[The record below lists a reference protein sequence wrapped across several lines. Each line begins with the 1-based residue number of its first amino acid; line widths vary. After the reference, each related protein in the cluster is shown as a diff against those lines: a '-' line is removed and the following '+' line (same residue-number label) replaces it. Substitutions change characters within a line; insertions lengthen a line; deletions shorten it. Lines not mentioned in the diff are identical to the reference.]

1 MITDM
6 SKQHARPDGGR
17 KELYTRFVSSYL
29 FPLHEALKGHA
40 TTRLLRELEQSQWLN
55 PSDIFAIQS
64 QKLVRFLSDISL
76 HVPYYRE
83 LFDKSHID
91 ITAILSAKDLY
102 RIPLLTKEIIRTNT
116 DSLASEKYRGL
127 TLKKT
132 GGSTGQPLEFFV
144 GDDRV
149 SHDVAARWR
158 ALRWWGVD
166 VGDRE
171 LVLWGAPAELGAQDT
186 IRLIRDRLFRS
197 RLVSAFD
204 LSKPNML
211 SLIGTIRKYKPIV
224 VFGYPSTLAY
234 FSRFLLDRGFSLAD
248 CGVKVVFVTSE
259 VLYADQR
266 EVIESAFGCPVAN
279 EYGGRE
285 SGFIAR
291 ECPEGRMHISSED
304 IIVELVDENG
314 RPVQLGES
322 GEVVITHLATAGF
335 PFLRYKTGDIAT
347 LDEEPCPCGRGLP
360 VLKEVIGRSNDL
372 LITQSGAVVHPNA
385 INYIVREFHK
395 IVAYKVIQTSLS
407 QLKILLEV
415 NGNLT
420 AKEESD
426 FRGMFVEKLGNGI
439 SINIEVVEKIPAEK
453 SGKHR
458 FVISHCQPGN
468 SS

>member
-1 MITDM
+1 MITDK
-6 SKQHARPDGGR
+6 SKLLTPSDSVE
-17 KELYTRFVSSYL
+17 KDLYTRMISSCL
-29 FPLHEALKGHA
+29 FPLHEMMKGHS
-40 TTRLLRELEQSQWLN
+40 TTRFLRELERSQWLSH
-55 PSDIFAIQS
+55 SDIVAIQS
-64 QKLVRFLSDISL
+64 QKLVRFLADIVL
-76 HVPYYRE
+76 CVPYYRK
-83 LFDKSHID
+83 LFDESGINISA
-91 ITAILSAKDLY
+91 ITSAKDLY
-102 RIPLLTKEIIRTNT
+102 RIPLLTKEVIRSNT
-116 DSLASEKYRGL
+116 DFLVSEKHSGL
-127 TLKKT
+127 SLKKT
-132 GGSTGQPLEFFV
+132 GGSTGSPLEFFV
-144 GDDRV
+144 GADRI

-166 VGDRE
+166 IGDRE
-171 LVLWGAPAELGAQDT
+171 LVLWGAPAELGTQDT
-186 IRLIRDRLFRS
+186 VRLIRDKIFRS

-204 LSKPNML
+204 LSNDNML
-211 SLIGTIRKYKPIV
+211 SLINTIRGYKPKV

-234 FSRFLLDRGFSLAD
+234 FSRFLLNRGFSLAD

-266 EVIESAFGCPVAN
+266 GVIESAFGCPVAN

-304 IIVELVDENG
+304 IIVELVDEKG
-314 RPVQLGES
+314 RPVQQGES

-395 IVAYKVIQTSLS
+395 IVAYKVIQTSLD

-415 NGNLT
+415 NGSLSD
-420 AKEESD
+420 KEESD
-426 FRGMFVEKLGNGI
+426 FRGMFFEKLGDGI

-458 FVISHCQPGN
+458 FVISHCQPGGN
-468 SS
+468 S